1 MPSILVNTILLLIC
15 VNLLFTSQKCCWQA
29 IKRSLI
35 NGDPVAIVLS
45 PVNYGLC
52 RWLIIGHCRRRR
64 SDQTRVCYDGAGA
77 IFYQTTNGI
86 IANFFIIIACFILHA
101 MQRMIYCTS
110 PSRVCLL
117 TFQRVVLRIIKL
129 TDSFKIDLESIMS
142 LFTKRKDLT

>member
-29 IKRSLI
+29 IKWSLI
-35 NGDPVAIVLS
+35 NNGDPVAIVLS

-129 TDSFKIDLESIMS
+129 TDLESIMS
-142 LFTKRKDLT
+142 RFTKRMDLT